1 MITLQEWI
9 RMTKKEIIQQLR
21 AAKAAHIQWRAYA
34 QAIVGG
40 FSVDQNHVPV
50 IHTNCRFGQWYYGKG
65 QMLSNLAAYSAIDG
79 PHAMLHQIYMEI
91 YKLKFSKAKRS
102 WFKSKAKVEAETQA
116 KADELMKNLVTVSE
130 TLLESISMVEQEV
143 IAMSDEELALLN

>member
-1 MITLQEWI
+1 
-9 RMTKKEIIQQLR
+9 MTKREIIQQLR

-50 IHTNCRFGQWYYGKG
+50 VHTNCKFGQWYYGAG
-65 QMLSNLAAYSAIDG
+65 QMLSGLSTYGSIDG

-91 YKLKFSKAKRS
+91 YKLKFSEVKAG
-102 WFKSKAKVEAETQA
+102 WFRSKAKIKAKNQARAE
-116 KADELMKNLVTVSE
+116 ELMQNLIAISE
-130 TLLESISMVEQEV
+130 TLLESINMVEQEV
-143 IAMSDEELALLN
+143 MAMSDEEIATLY

>member
-1 MITLQEWI
+1 
-9 RMTKKEIIQQLR
+9 MTKKEIITQLR

-50 IHTNCRFGQWYYGKG
+50 IHTNCKFGQWYYGKG
-65 QMLSNLAAYSAIDG
+65 QMLSSLGSFGAIDA

-91 YKLKFSKAKRS
+91 FKLMFSETKKG
-102 WFKSKAKVEAETQA
+102 FLGGIFTSKEKLRQKNEKQA
-116 KADELMKNLVTVSE
+116 KELMQSMIAVSE
-130 TLLESISMVEQEV
+130 TLLETINILEKEV
-143 IAMSDEELALLN
+143 MDLTDEEVAELY

>member
-1 MITLQEWI
+1 
-9 RMTKKEIIQQLR
+9 MTKKDIITQLR

-50 IHTNCRFGQWYYGKG
+50 IHTNCKFGQWYYGSG
-65 QMLSNLAAYSAIDG
+65 QKLSSLSGYAAIDG

-91 YKLKFSKAKRS
+91 FKLMFGETKIGMFRGLFS
-102 WFKSKAKVEAETQA
+102 SKEKIREKNQKQA
-116 KADELMKNLVTVSE
+116 QELMQNLIAVSE
-130 TLLESISMVEQEV
+130 NLLEAINMLEREV
-143 IAMSDEELALLN
+143 MDLTDEEVEVLY

>member
-1 MITLQEWI
+1 
-9 RMTKKEIIQQLR
+9 MTKKEIIAQLR

-50 IHTNCRFGQWYYGKG
+50 IHTNCKFGQWYYGKG
-65 QMLSNLAAYSAIDG
+65 QMLSSFDSFKSIDA

-91 YKLKFSKAKRS
+91 FKLMFGENKTSFFTKLFTSKEKLREKNEKKAK
-102 WFKSKAKVEAETQA
+102 
-116 KADELMKNLVTVSE
+116 ELMQSMIAVSE
-130 TLLESISMVEQEV
+130 TLLETINILEKEV
-143 IAMSDEELALLN
+143 MDLTEEEIAELY

>member
-1 MITLQEWI
+1 MD
-9 RMTKKEIIQQLR
+9 KKEIIQQLR

-50 IHTNCRFGQWYYGKG
+50 IHTNCKFGQWYYGKG
-65 QMLSNLAAYSAIDG
+65 QMLSNLSSYGSVDG

-91 YKLKFSKAKRS
+91 YKLMFGEVKGGL
-102 WFKSKAKVEAETQA
+102 FKSKAKVRAQNQKKAE
-116 KADELMKNLVTVSE
+116 ELMQNLVSISE
-130 TLLESISMVEQEV
+130 TLLEAITMVEQEV
-143 IAMSDEELALLN
+143 MALTEEELQELY

>member
-1 MITLQEWI
+1 
-9 RMTKKEIIQQLR
+9 MTKKEIIQQLR

-50 IHTNCRFGQWYYGKG
+50 IHTNCKFGQWYYGKG
-65 QMLSNLAAYSAIDG
+65 QMLSNFSAYGSIDG

-91 YKLKFSKAKRS
+91 YKLKFGEVKAGWFRSKAKM
-102 WFKSKAKVEAETQA
+102 KLQNQKKAE
-116 KADELMKNLVTVSE
+116 ELMQNLVSVSE
-130 TLLESISMVEQEV
+130 TLLEAITMVEQEV
-143 IAMSDEELALLN
+143 MAMPDEELAALF

>member
-1 MITLQEWI
+1 
-9 RMTKKEIIQQLR
+9 MTKKEIIQQLR

-65 QMLSNLAAYSAIDG
+65 QILSHIAAYGTIDG

-91 YKLKFSKAKRS
+91 YKLKFSKTQRS
-102 WFKSKAKVEAETQA
+102 WFKSKAKIEHEAQE
-116 KADELMKNLVTVSE
+116 KCDELMKNLITVSE

-143 IAMSDEELALLN
+143 IAMTDEELAELT